1 MNNVSK
7 PLRKLCPMTRIDEI
21 TFIICINNKFLTVFE
36 FEFDLAMAIHIKELR
51 NIKSISKVVLRNP
64 LSTV

>member
-7 PLRKLCPMTRIDEI
+7 PLRKLCPPMTRIDEI

-36 FEFDLAMAIHIKELR
+36 FESDFAMAIHIKELR

-64 LSTV
+64 

>member
-21 TFIICINNKFLTVFE
+21 TFVICINNKFLTVFE
-36 FEFDLAMAIHIKELR
+36 FESDFAIAIHIKE
-51 NIKSISKVVLRNP
+51 NILKQLLEYCVVHL
-64 LSTV
+64 